1 MAYKPSQSRSTKAS
15 HSSDPPNLVPIMN
28 LFLTII
34 PMLLFMVV
42 SVQVTLLALNFS
54 GADSTGGPG
63 EGGGGDEEKVY
74 AVDLVIYND
83 EVDGKFQ
90 RGIEII
96 EEKDKKR
103 KYIDDFNY
111 IELDSYLSEVKK
123 RNPKQATIKITP
135 YDNVKYE
142 HLIRV
147 IDICKMPDLDG
158 MERFP
163 DVAYQRRKLV
173 KVQ

>member
-1 MAYKPSQSRSTKAS
+1 MAYRPSQSRSNKAS
-15 HSSDPPNLVPIMN
+15 HSTDPPNLVPIMN

-54 GADSTGGPG
+54 GADAGGSG
-63 EGGGGDEEKVY
+63 DGGGGEDEKVY

-83 EVDGKFQ
+83 EVDGKFT
-90 RGIEII
+90 RGIEVI
-96 EEKDKKR
+96 EELDKKR
-103 KYIDDFNY
+103 KFIDDFNY
-111 IELDSYLSEVKK
+111 VELDKYLDGVKK
-123 RNPKQATIKITP
+123 RNPEQQTIKITP

-142 HLIRV
+142 HLLRI
-147 IDICKMPDLDG
+147 IDICKMSTEDG
-158 MERFP
+158 KVRFP

-173 KVQ
+173 QMQ